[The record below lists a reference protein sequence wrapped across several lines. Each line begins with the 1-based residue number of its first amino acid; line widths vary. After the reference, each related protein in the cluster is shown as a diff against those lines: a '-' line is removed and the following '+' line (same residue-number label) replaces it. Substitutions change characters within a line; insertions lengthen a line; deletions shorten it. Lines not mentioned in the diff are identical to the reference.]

1 MLPLQLLAQHLQAVR
16 VFQTVFHET
25 EFYSAAGNVD
35 GLLCTAACPS
45 PRLPERDRELLCFP
59 SNPLAQPL
67 IHQTNQT
74 KALKPKMT
82 LKSKA
87 ACFVF
92 QLDMTGITQSP
103 YNLNYLIFTTR
114 YQWSYTSLLVEQDL
128 EAIFP
133 NKLSQISAMSRVTAW
148 IQLKATK

>member
-1 MLPLQLLAQHLQAVR
+1 MLPLQLLAQHLQADR

-25 EFYSAAGNVD
+25 DFYSAAGNVV
-35 GLLCTAACPS
+35 GLLCTAVCPS
-45 PRLPERDRELLCFP
+45 PRLPERDRDLLCFP

-82 LKSKA
+82 

-92 QLDMTGITQSP
+92 QLDMTGITQFSR
-103 YNLNYLIFTTR
+103 NLNYLIFTKR
-114 YQWSYTSLLVEQDL
+114 YQWSYASLLAEQDL

-133 NKLSQISAMSRVTAW
+133 NKLWQILAMSIVLAW

>member
-1 MLPLQLLAQHLQAVR
+1 MLPLQLLAQHLQADR

-25 EFYSAAGNVD
+25 DFYSAAGNVV
-35 GLLCTAACPS
+35 GLLCTALCPS
-45 PRLPERDRELLCFP
+45 PRLPERDRDLLCFP

-74 KALKPKMT
+74 KGLKPKMT
-82 LKSKA
+82 

-92 QLDMTGITQSP
+92 QLDMTGITQFSR
-103 YNLNYLIFTTR
+103 NLNYLIFTKR
-114 YQWSYTSLLVEQDL
+114 YQWPYASLLAEQDL

-133 NKLSQISAMSRVTAW
+133 NKLWQILAMSIVLAW